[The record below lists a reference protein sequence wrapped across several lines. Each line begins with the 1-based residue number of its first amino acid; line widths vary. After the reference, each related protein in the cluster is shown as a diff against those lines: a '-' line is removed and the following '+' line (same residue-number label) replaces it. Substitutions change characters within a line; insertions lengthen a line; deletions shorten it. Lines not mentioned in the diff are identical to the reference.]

1 MVLKTEP
8 GQQPFDSS
16 DVIVCVYKIKL
27 DEMLEDIKDG
37 TAFGPSIAGELSL
50 YSVVVVVV
58 LPLGY
63 ILIVVILILLSY
75 SSAEY

>member
-1 MVLKTEP
+1 
-8 GQQPFDSS
+8 
-16 DVIVCVYKIKL
+16 VYKIKL

-50 YSVVVVVV
+50 YSVVVVV

>member
-50 YSVVVVVV
+50 YSVVVVV